1 MSFRAEVG
9 LALALAAALGIALV
23 AGRRTA
29 ATPTFDTRTS
39 TLVSGPRGARA
50 VYDVL
55 ARLGRPVARRR
66 RPLFDLADE
75 RPPGTALLVVLDPP
89 RPLDPAELE
98 AVVAFVEHGGAVL
111 AAGPAGGITACAGW
125 RTRSAGARWGDS
137 VAVVA
142 PAGGRRLPL
151 VRRVL
156 ALPGAD
162 TTELPR
168 LERGFGAHPFV
179 LTRCE
184 GLVATAADTLLRL
197 ADGRPV
203 IVRLRHPGGGQVT
216 LAADPG
222 YFTNRAW
229 RDTDVAFFLLPLL
242 TPGASPGSPGSPGS
256 IVWDEYHQG
265 QGQSGSLE
273 RAAGDWLIG
282 TPVGRGL
289 IQLAVVALVAL
300 AVAAVRFGPARA
312 VIERRRRSPLEHLE
326 ALAAGLEGAAGVDTA
341 VGLIV
346 TGLRRRLG
354 RAGHL
359 APRDAQLWL
368 ATLELALP
376 TPRGRQAARRLQAA
390 IRQPGGAERVLAAAH
405 AVEDVWQDL
414 RPRTTRD

>member
-1 MSFRAEVG
+1 MSFRAEIG

-29 ATPTFDTRTS
+29 ATPTLDTRTS
-39 TLVSGPRGARA
+39 THVSGPRGARA

-55 ARLGRPVARRR
+55 ARLGWPVARRR

-75 RPPGTALLVVLDPP
+75 RPSGTALLVVLDPP

-98 AVVAFVEHGGAVL
+98 AVVAFVERDGAVL

-137 VAVVA
+137 MAVVA
-142 PAGGRRLPL
+142 PGGRRLPL

-162 TTELPR
+162 TTDLPR
-168 LERGFGAHPFV
+168 LERGFGAQPFAP
-179 LTRCE
+179 TGCKAM
-184 GLVATAADTLLRL
+184 VAIATDTVLRL

-203 IVRLRHPGGGQVT
+203 IARLRYPGGGQVI

-229 RDTDVAFFLLPLL
+229 RDTDAAFFLLPLL
-242 TPGASPGSPGSPGS
+242 TPGASPGSPGS

-265 QGQSGSLE
+265 EGQSGSLG
-273 RAAGDWLIG
+273 RAAGTWLVG

-300 AVAAVRFGPARA
+300 AVAAVRFGPARP
-312 VIERRRRSPLEHLE
+312 VVERRRRSPLEHVE

-359 APRDAQLWL
+359 ASGDARVWL
-368 ATLELALP
+368 ATLELVLP
-376 TPRGRQAARRLQAA
+376 TPRGRQAAGRLQAA

>member
-1 MSFRAEVG
+1 
-9 LALALAAALGIALV
+9 
-23 AGRRTA
+23 
-29 ATPTFDTRTS
+29 
-39 TLVSGPRGARA
+39 
-50 VYDVL
+50 
-55 ARLGRPVARRR
+55 
-66 RPLFDLADE
+66 
-75 RPPGTALLVVLDPP
+75 
-89 RPLDPAELE
+89 
-98 AVVAFVEHGGAVL
+98 
-111 AAGPAGGITACAGW
+111 
-125 RTRSAGARWGDS
+125 
-137 VAVVA
+137 
-142 PAGGRRLPL
+142 

-168 LERGFGAHPFV
+168 RERGFGAHP
-179 LTRCE
+179 LAPTRCE
-184 GLVATAADTLLRL
+184 ELVATAADTLLRL

-242 TPGASPGSPGSPGS
+242 TPAQTPALTPALTPGASPGSPGS

-265 QGQSGSLE
+265 EGQSGSLE

-300 AVAAVRFGPARA
+300 AVAAVRFGPAQA

-359 APRDAQLWL
+359 APGDAQLWL